1 MKKTISIIAILTIIS
16 IFALFTYNSKRIDY
30 NTNIEFYKSDFNGK
44 IAQIIEGRGTKIY
57 YNPKDYFYTDFCENA
72 IDIEKI
78 IRVGDVVKKKDSII
92 KFYRVDNDFN
102 NTEIFSSKVIKPED
116 TYFSYFFN

>member
-16 IFALFTYNSKRIDY
+16 IFAVFTYNSKRNDY
-30 NTNIEFYKSDFNGK
+30 NTHIEFYKNDFNGR

-57 YNPKDYFYTDFCENA
+57 YNPKDSFYTDFCENA

-102 NTEIFSSKVIKPED
+102 STEIFSSTIIKPAD